1 MIKTEGLT
9 KTFGEYTALNNV
21 TCTISDG
28 SVCGMVGSNGAGKS
42 TLLRLI
48 TGVYKPDKGS
58 IFIDDVPV
66 FNNPDI
72 KSRIAYVPDELYFT
86 PGATIEKMAELY
98 KSVYDNFD
106 MERCRFLA
114 DSFKLSTKKGIST
127 FSKGMKR
134 QATTILALSTKSDYL
149 FFDET
154 FDGFDP
160 VIRNFVKSLI
170 CQDVYE
176 RKATAIITSH
186 SLRELEDVCD
196 QLALLHKGGL
206 ILQSDVEKL
215 KTTHFKVQVA
225 FPFEYDE
232 ALFEDIE
239 HLRFKKTGSV
249 ASMIIK
255 GNLEET
261 EKLLK
266 AKNPI
271 ICDIL
276 PLTLE
281 EVFSYEMETLEY
293 NFDAVLS
300 EMEV

>member
-1 MIKTEGLT
+1 MIRVEGLT
-9 KTFGEYTALNNV
+9 KTFGDYTALDNV

-42 TLLRLI
+42 TFLRLI
-48 TGVYKPDKGS
+48 TGVYKSDKGS
-58 IFIDDVPV
+58 IFIDDEPV
-66 FNNPDI
+66 WDNPLV
-72 KSRIAYVPDELYFT
+72 KSKIAYVPDELYFT
-86 PGATIEKMAELY
+86 PGATIKKMSELY
-98 KSVYDNFD
+98 RSIYPDFD
-106 MERCRFLA
+106 MERCHFLA
-114 DSFKLSTKKGIST
+114 ETLKLNENKNIST

-134 QATTILALSTKSDYL
+134 QVSTILALSARTNYL

-160 VIRNFVKSLI
+160 VIRNFVKGLI

-206 ILQSDVEKL
+206 ILQSDVENL
-215 KTTHFKVQVA
+215 KTSHFKVQIA
-225 FPFEYDE
+225 FPFDYDE
-232 ALFEDIE
+232 SMFADIE
-239 HLRFKKTGSV
+239 HLRFRKSGSV
-249 ASMIIK
+249 SSMIIK
-255 GNLEET
+255 GNLEAT
-261 EKLLK
+261 TALLK
-266 AKNPI
+266 AKNPV

-293 NFDAVLS
+293 NFDAILS